1 MTRFLRENYHTV
13 LFGACALAVIVYE
26 ITEKFQGENLD
37 DHWLLIF
44 ATNLLALLALVILV
58 ERVLESSSKRELG
71 VFSEEMRILTRE
83 MQKAV
88 GILFIEGQRKIFA
101 KVGALFSEAQN
112 TIKLLVVEVAA
123 PAPESFGED
132 LAKFLAEHPGVMCD
146 VTIAISKPDEAFW
159 KANDRRLEIYERRG
173 LIGKQFF
180 LQVVEV
186 SQPIVGFNVAVVDAK
201 HCFIGF
207 PPIPAAGQTAEAAL
221 IFDNKQKIAE
231 KLAKW
236 LDKIPGKR
244 PYSEARPVK

>member
-13 LFGACALAVIVYE
+13 LFAACAVVVIAYE
-26 ITEKFQGENLD
+26 ISEKFRGEKLE
-37 DHWLLIF
+37 DHWLLF
-44 ATNLLALLALVILV
+44 FTTNLLTLLALVILV
-58 ERVLESSSKRELG
+58 ERVLESSSKKELG
-71 VFSEEMRILTRE
+71 VFSQEMRILTRE

-101 KVGALFSEAQN
+101 KVGTLFSEAQN

-123 PAPESFGED
+123 PAPESFGEE
-132 LAKFLAEHPGVMCD
+132 LAKFLAEHPGVVCD
-146 VTIAISKPDEAFW
+146 VTIAISQPDEAFW
-159 KANDRRLEIYERRG
+159 KANDKRLEIYKCRG

-180 LQVVEV
+180 LHIVEV
-186 SQPIVGFNVAVVDAK
+186 SGPIVGFNVAVVDAK

-236 LDKIPGKR
+236 LDRIPGKK
-244 PYSEARPVK
+244 PYSEVRPVK